1 MGLRNLERK
10 RLPNVIPR
18 QRVSDPSRRISR
30 DDWKEVKMGRRKKI
44 IERRVYPDPLFHDG
58 VVGKFLSRLM
68 KAGKKSLAE
77 TLFYGALDL
86 VKEKKLGKE
95 PLEIFKR
102 ALDNVKPAVE
112 VRSRRVGGATYQ
124 VPMEVR
130 PDRRQAL
137 AIRWLISYAEERKG
151 KSMRENLAHE
161 IVDAFNGTG
170 GAIRKKE
177 DVHRMAEANK
187 AFAHYRW

>member
-1 MGLRNLERK
+1 
-10 RLPNVIPR
+10 
-18 QRVSDPSRRISR
+18 
-30 DDWKEVKMGRRKKI
+30 MGRRKKT
-44 IERRVYPDPLFHDG
+44 IERRVNLDPLFHDA
-58 VVGKFLSRLM
+58 VVGKFVSRLM
-68 KAGKKSLAE
+68 KEGKKSLAE
-77 TLFYGALDL
+77 TLLYGALDL
-86 VKEKKLGKE
+86 VKERNLGKE
-95 PLEIFKR
+95 PLEVFKR
-102 ALDNVKPAVE
+102 ALDNVKPSVE

-130 PDRRQAL
+130 TERRQAL
-137 AIRWLISYAEERKG
+137 AIRWLITYAEERKG
-151 KSMRENLAHE
+151 KSMQANLAEE